1 MGLTGTYADV
11 VELDDVVLL
20 DDDVVLVV
28 DDERD
33 VDVELL
39 VVVGSSLLLQPATRP
54 AASATTAAAR
64 AGRVGVIRI
73 IKGPSESRAPGPATQ
88 RSTYTFTDNTR
99 FRHRKD
105 DLSTG
110 RA

>member
-11 VELDDVVLL
+11 VELDDDVLL
-20 DDDVVLVV
+20 DDDVVLLVV
-28 DDERD
+28 DD
-33 VDVELL
+33 VVELEGD
-39 VVVGSSLLLQPATRP
+39 VVVLGSSLLLQPATRP
-54 AASATTAAAR
+54 AASAATAAAR
-64 AGRVGVIRI
+64 AGGVGVIRI

-88 RSTYTFTDNTR
+88 RSTYTFTDNAR

>member
-11 VELDDVVLL
+11 VELDEVVLL
-20 DDDVVLVV
+20 DDEVVLVV
-28 DDERD
+28 DEELD

-39 VVVGSSLLLQPATRP
+39 VVVGSSLPLQPANKP
-54 AASATTAAAR
+54 APSTTSATAG

-73 IKGPSESRAPGPATQ
+73 IKNPSESRAPGPATQ
-88 RSTYTFTDNTR
+88 RSTYTFTDNAR